1 MNKPVQYKEKNIQK
15 LALQF
20 VNDPS
25 EKTFNPLAERLNWGL
40 RKHIFKIVQNNEV
53 TDELILKTFE
63 DIWTKY
69 NQFDKERGQFS
80 SWAYGIARNNAL
92 LYLQE
97 QKAHRNHHIGID
109 ISDLYDST
117 FNSESE
123 KSTPYE
129 DEMDNVAYNDEFD
142 GIIDENGNLV
152 AINKNTLI
160 DNMADASIKCIDYLP
175 DNYRLVLRE
184 QLVNKK
190 KINQIAEDNNIPMT
204 TIVNWLYKGKIKLQ
218 EVVKDKYKNLYES
231 YRMYYPTGV

>member
-1 MNKPVQYKEKNIQK
+1 M
-15 LALQF
+15 
-20 VNDPS
+20 
-25 EKTFNPLAERLNWGL
+25 
-40 RKHIFKIVQNNEV
+40 
-53 TDELILKTFE
+53 
-63 DIWTKY
+63 
-69 NQFDKERGQFS
+69 
-80 SWAYGIARNNAL
+80 
-92 LYLQE
+92 
-97 QKAHRNHHIGID
+97 
-109 ISDLYDST
+109 YDST